1 MSAIKF
7 DIPKFDGV
15 INFSRWLVRMNAILT
30 QAGLKKALLGK
41 EKKPSDMKD
50 DAWVEMD
57 ERALTAIQL
66 CLADE
71 VLDEF
76 SSEKTAAALWTKL
89 QDHYLKKSLANRLIL
104 KQRLF
109 LLRMQ
114 EGTPI
119 KSHIAEFTSIINELD
134 KIEVVVEDEDQA
146 LLLLCSLPSSY
157 QSFREAIIYGGKATV
172 KVKEVKE
179 HLLNKDKIDKQLT
192 GESQQDGSSSALY
205 AGKKISDGSST
216 SNQKHKNLV
225 CNWCHKKGHIK
236 VNCWVWKKTLNSN
249 NQDSSANLARGDEDG
264 GEVLSVTNNLV
275 GNKRRWIIDSGCS
288 QHICTDREMFT
299 SYTSVRGGVV
309 YMANSSRSKVVGKG
323 SIQFRS
329 HDGYVTTL
337 HGVSHVPGSRCNLIS
352 LGTLHREGFLFR
364 SNCGLM
370 EISKMARVTFAAKLV
385 GNVYELQGSWV
396 TSGGVQISSASKS
409 EVEKQSSC
417 VSDSVRVDPEGER
430 SGRCGHD
437 ASDSPARCSDVR
449 AMSHGSRLDKGD
461 RWVIKFRLGLNLFD
475 LTKL

>member
-1 MSAIKF
+1 
-7 DIPKFDGV
+7 
-15 INFSRWLVRMNAILT
+15 MNAILT
-30 QAGLKKALLGK
+30 QHGLKKALLGK
-41 EKKPSDMKD
+41 EKKPSEMKEETW
-50 DAWVEMD
+50 AELD
-57 ERALTAIQL
+57 EKALTTIQL

-249 NQDSSANLARGDEDG
+249 NQDSSTNLARGDEDG
-264 GEVLSVTNNLV
+264 CEVLFVTNSLV
-275 GNKRRWIIDSGCS
+275 GNKRRWVIDSGCS
-288 QHICTDREMFT
+288 
-299 SYTSVRGGVV
+299 
-309 YMANSSRSKVVGKG
+309 
-323 SIQFRS
+323 
-329 HDGYVTTL
+329 
-337 HGVSHVPGSRCNLIS
+337 
-352 LGTLHREGFLFR
+352 
-364 SNCGLM
+364 
-370 EISKMARVTFAAKLV
+370 
-385 GNVYELQGSWV
+385 
-396 TSGGVQISSASKS
+396 
-409 EVEKQSSC
+409 
-417 VSDSVRVDPEGER
+417 
-430 SGRCGHD
+430 
-437 ASDSPARCSDVR
+437 
-449 AMSHGSRLDKGD
+449 
-461 RWVIKFRLGLNLFD
+461 
-475 LTKL
+475 